1 MAYATLP
8 GIQAG
13 RRVRDIAPYTG
24 PAGSRAARVAMIN
37 TVTPGEQAGN
47 FIQSSG
53 ERKCKSSK
61 SNSHLINGIEGF
73 DHGGLAIH
81 WKLTSS

>member
-1 MAYATLP
+1 MAP
-8 GIQAG
+8 IF
-13 RRVRDIAPYTG
+13 
-24 PAGSRAARVAMIN
+24 MIN
-37 TVTPGEQAGN
+37 PVTPGERTDN

-53 ERKCKSSK
+53 ERNYKCGK

-73 DHGGLAIH
+73 GHGGLAIH

>member
-1 MAYATLP
+1 
-8 GIQAG
+8 
-13 RRVRDIAPYTG
+13 
-24 PAGSRAARVAMIN
+24 MIN
-37 TVTPGEQAGN
+37 TVTPGERTDN

-53 ERKCKSSK
+53 ERNHKGSK

-73 DHGGLAIH
+73 GHGGLAIH